1 MNQTGGPIALWAT
14 EINGTALLLVN
25 DIMQVDAQ
33 ALACYASTTL
43 SLQSNIARQLVE
55 RGGSSLRA
63 EAAKYSNAEIGDV
76 ITLPGGKLT
85 SNYILVAVTNAFP
98 AAPTLATISSCVG
111 GLLQRVSSLG
121 VTGLALPLLRVKRQ
135 LGLEDLLRCTLAPV
149 IDHLWG
155 DTSLSQVLIGVQG
168 EDEMTYTLEI
178 SHALHKIFDS
188 LLELG
193 KRRAHSQALRE
204 TRQQLAPFEQGSG
217 LLNTMLQLEL
227 ELQLEVQE
235 LLKLERARE
244 SRSLLGLELELQH
257 CHEGIDDLRWKL
269 AVADGDGERE
279 RAVGI

>member
-14 EINGTALLLVN
+14 EINGTALLLV
-25 DIMQVDAQ
+25 DDMLQVEAP

-43 SLQSNIARQLVE
+43 SLQSNIARQFVE
-55 RGGSSLRA
+55 RGGSSLRV
-63 EAAKYSNAEIGDV
+63 EAAKYSNARIGDV
-76 ITLPGGKLT
+76 ITLPGGKLKST
-85 SNYILVAVTNAFP
+85 YILVAVTNAFP
-98 AAPTLATISSCVG
+98 TAPTLATISSCVG
-111 GLLQRVSSLG
+111 GLLQRASRLG
-121 VTGLALPLLRVKRQ
+121 VEGLALPLLRVKRQ

-178 SHALHKIFDS
+178 SHALHKIIDS

-193 KRRAHSQALRE
+193 KRRAHIQALRE

-217 LLNTMLQLEL
+217 LLNSVLHLEL

-235 LLKLERARE
+235 LLKLERAAER
-244 SRSLLGLELELQH
+244 RSLLGLELELQQ

-279 RAVGI
+279 RAVGV